1 MSYSNSK
8 IVGRKRAVSLVE
20 EISKMTTEEI
30 IECWNKAV
38 KETRGIRCNV
48 LAEELLKDRE
58 QFFKQKDLEK
68 NLTKL

>member
-1 MSYSNSK
+1 MSYSNSD
-8 IVGRKRAVSLVE
+8 IVGKKRAESLME

-38 KETRGIRCNV
+38 EETRGLRCNV

-58 QFFKQKDLEK
+58 EFLKSKDLEEI
-68 NLTKL
+68 

>member
-1 MSYSNSK
+1 MSYSNPD
-8 IVGRKRAVSLVE
+8 IVGKKRAESLME

-38 KETRGIRCNV
+38 EETRGIQRNV

-58 QFFKQKDLEK
+58 RFFKHKDLEEI
-68 NLTKL
+68 